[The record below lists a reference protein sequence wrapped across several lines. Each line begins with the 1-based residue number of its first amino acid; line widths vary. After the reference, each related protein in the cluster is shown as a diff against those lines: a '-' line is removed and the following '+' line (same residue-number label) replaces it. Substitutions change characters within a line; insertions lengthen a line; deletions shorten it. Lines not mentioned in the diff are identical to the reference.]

1 MWFKLSQLILR
12 NRIIIISL
20 ITALTIFFGYFALTS
35 LEMDNKYGNMLPK
48 KSPAQDDYMQLK
60 EMFGEDGGALV
71 LAIKT
76 DNLYTEENFLMWK
89 HLGDS
94 IAKLDG
100 VNAVLSEADLFTIK
114 NNTVEGK
121 FEAEPIFSDETFKTK
136 SIDQIRKEIRQV
148 PLYNGVLYNDS
159 TNVSLMMITIDEAY
173 LSDQKK
179 SGVVLDAEAIA
190 LGYEHVFGKMHFAGL
205 PHIRVVMGK
214 RVVSEMY
221 IFIGLA
227 IAVTSL
233 LLYLFFRSFRVVGF
247 SILVVFI
254 AVIWSLGSIGLMGF
268 KLSILMALIPP
279 LMIVIGIPNCIFL
292 LTKFHRE
299 VKDHGNKT
307 KALSRVISKV
317 GNATFLTNLTTALGF
332 STFMFTNS
340 EKLVEFGTTAS
351 MNIMFVFVISI
362 TIIPI
367 LFSLT
372 KVPKSRHLKHLEK
385 KFAKTIV
392 DKLVY
397 LTTTHRK
404 RIYLVTIIVVG
415 IAIFGATKMEA
426 TGNLTSD
433 LPDSDPI
440 LQDILFIQ
448 ENFNGAIPFEVLID
462 YKKDG
467 RKFDKK
473 TLEKLE
479 TIQANFEKDTTFSKS
494 ISIVD
499 FMKLI
504 NMSYYGNNPDM
515 YKLIERKDMLRLKG
529 YVDNFQADMAR
540 TQLVYKYQDSIRV
553 GKTLYSD
560 SLMLNYPKIAKL
572 VMGFESDTS
581 IVDSIK
587 PSEYPARQNVLD
599 YVNESDRSSEV
610 LAASEKLFPPAAV
623 GLSLKELIDTANT
636 TYRLRMQV
644 IDLGSYEI
652 DQKIKKVTEML
663 DTVLNPNGEQVAEFY
678 EKFKAGETAYAD
690 SIFSLSNAYRNNA
703 ALNIA
708 DGNDSLLF
716 QFDLDPTLLA
726 SYYDKAEFKTAL
738 EKAIDEE
745 EMSYLITGTSVVA
758 AEGTQY
764 LIKNLLTSL
773 IIAIFIIA
781 ILMAFLFRSWRM
793 VVISLVPNF
802 IPLLVTAGI
811 MGLFAIPIK
820 PSTLLVFS
828 IAFGI
833 SVDDTIHFLAKYRQE
848 LKVRSYDQRGC
859 VINALYETGLSMFY
873 TSIVLFFGFSMF
885 AFSQF
890 GGTKALGLLVSLT
903 MLVAMLTN
911 LIVLPSLL
919 LSLENRI
926 ATKAFREPFIN
937 IYDEEIDIELSEL
950 EVDPR
955 TRIDYD
961 PDNPDGNKD
970 DLEEDENLKS

>member
-12 NRIIIISL
+12 NRIVIIS
-20 ITALTIFFGYFALTS
+20 IIASLTIFFGYFAFTS

-48 KSPAQDDYMQLK
+48 KSPAQNDYMHLK

-89 HLGDS
+89 QLGDS

-100 VNAVLSEADLFTIK
+100 VNSVLSEADLFTIK
-114 NNTVEGK
+114 NNTEEGK
-121 FEAEPIFSDETFKTK
+121 FEVEPIFFDETFEEK
-136 SIDQIRKEIRQV
+136 SIDEIRREIRQV

-159 TNVSLMMITIDEAY
+159 SHVSLMMITIDEAY
-173 LSDQKK
+173 LSDQNK
-179 SGVVLDAEAIA
+179 SDVVLHAEDIA

-214 RVVSEMY
+214 RVVNEMF

-227 IAVTSL
+227 IFVTSL
-233 LLYLFFRSFRVVGF
+233 LLYIFFRSFRVVMF
-247 SILVVFI
+247 CNLVVFT

-292 LTKFHRE
+292 LNKFHQE

-307 KALSRVISKV
+307 KAISRVIAKV

-351 MNIMFVFVISI
+351 MNILFVFVLSI
-362 TIIPI
+362 CIIPI
-367 LFSLT
+367 LFSLS
-372 KVPKSRHLKHLEK
+372 KSPKPRHLKHLEK
-385 KFAKTIV
+385 KFSVAIV

-397 LTTTHRK
+397 ITTSHRK
-404 RIYLVTIIVVG
+404 RIYAITLVIVA

-433 LPDSDPI
+433 LPESDPI
-440 LQDILFIQ
+440 LKDIHFIQ
-448 ENFNGAIPFEVLID
+448 DNFNGAIPFEILIN
-462 YKKDG
+462 YKKDA
-467 RKFDKK
+467 RKFDRA
-473 TLEKLE
+473 TLQKVEA
-479 TIQANFEKDTTFSKS
+479 IQAWIEEDKEFSKS
-494 ISIVD
+494 LSLVS

-504 NMSYYGNNPDM
+504 NMAYYGNNPDM

-529 YVDNFQADMAR
+529 YVDNFQTDMAR
-540 TQLVYKYQDSIRV
+540 TQRVYSYMDSIRI
-553 GKTLYSD
+553 GKTDYAD
-560 SLMLNYPKIAKL
+560 SLMLDNPKLAKRIMDYEPTLASTDSIEAPNYPTANEVNVFLAKND
-572 VMGFESDTS
+572 VAT
-581 IVDSIK
+581 
-587 PSEYPARQNVLD
+587 
-599 YVNESDRSSEV
+599 EV
-610 LAASEKLFPPAAV
+610 LEVSEKMFPVSAV
-623 GLSLKELIDTANT
+623 GLSLKELIDTTNT

-644 IDLGSYEI
+644 RDLGSYEI
-652 DQKIKKVTEML
+652 DVKIKNVSAMM
-663 DTVLNPNGEQVAEFY
+663 DSILNPYHSAAVAYLEKY
-678 EKFKAGETAYAD
+678 EEGETTYVD
-690 SIFSLSNAYRNNA
+690 SIFSLSNAYRNNTSYI
-703 ALNIA
+703 IA
-708 DGNDSLLF
+708 NGNDSLLF
-716 QFDLDPTLLA
+716 QFDLDPELLS
-726 SYYDKAEFKTAL
+726 SYYEKEEFKVAL
-738 EKAIDEE
+738 EEAIDGEKLE
-745 EMSYLITGTSVVA
+745 YLITGTAVVA

-773 IIAIFIIA
+773 AIAIFVIA
-781 ILMAFLFRSWRM
+781 LLMAFLFRSWRM

-802 IPLLVTAGI
+802 IPLVVTAGI
-811 MGLFAIPIK
+811 MGFFAIPVK
-820 PSTLLVFS
+820 PSTILVFS

-848 LKVRSYDQRGC
+848 LKVRSYDQRTC
-859 VINALYETGLSMFY
+859 VINALYDTGLSMFY

-911 LIVLPSLL
+911 LTVLPSLL

-937 IYDEEIDIELSEL
+937 IYDEEIDIELSDL

-961 PDNPDGNKD
+961 PNDPNGEKNDV
-970 DLEEDENLKS
+970 

>member
-12 NRIIIISL
+12 NRIIILSI
-20 ITALTIFFGYFALTS
+20 ITLLTVFFGYFALTS

-48 KSPAQDDYMQLK
+48 KSPAQDDYLQLK

-71 LAIKT
+71 MAIKT
-76 DNLYTEENFLMWK
+76 DKLYTEENFLLWK

-100 VNAVLSEADLFTIK
+100 VNAVLSEADLFTIQ
-114 NNTVEGK
+114 NNTEEGK
-121 FEAEPIFSDETFKTK
+121 FEAEPVFLDETFEDK
-136 SIDQIRKEIRQV
+136 SIEEIRSQIREI
-148 PLYNGVLYNDS
+148 PLYDGVLYNDS
-159 TNVSLMMITIDEAY
+159 TNVSLMMISIDEEY
-173 LSDQKK
+173 LSDQNK
-179 SGVVLDAEAIA
+179 SGVVLEAEEIA
-190 LGYEHVFGKMHFAGL
+190 LGYEHAFGKMHFSGL

-233 LLYLFFRSFRVVGF
+233 LLYIFFRSFRVVLF
-247 SILVVFI
+247 CNLVVFV

-332 STFMFTNS
+332 STFIFTNS

-351 MNIMFVFVISI
+351 MNILFVFILSI
-362 TIIPI
+362 CIIPI

-372 KVPKSRHLKHLEK
+372 KQPKSRHLKHLEK
-385 KFAKTIV
+385 KLAKNIV
-392 DKLVY
+392 NKLVWM
-397 LTTTHRK
+397 TTTHRK
-404 RIYLVTIIVVG
+404 RIYIVTIAVVG
-415 IAIFGATKMEA
+415 IAIFGATKMKA

-433 LPDSDPI
+433 LPESDPI
-440 LQDILFIQ
+440 LKDILFIQ
-448 ENFNGAIPFEVLID
+448 ENFNGAIPFEILVD

-473 TLEKLE
+473 TLEKIE
-479 TIQANFEKDTTFSKS
+479 TIQENLAKDPQFSKS
-494 ISIVD
+494 ISIVN

-504 NMSYYGNNPDM
+504 NMAYYGNNPDM
-515 YKLIERKDMLRLKG
+515 YKLIERRDMLRLKS
-529 YVDNFQADMAR
+529 YVDNFQADMIN
-540 TQLVYKYQDSIRV
+540 TQKVYQFQDSIRI
-553 GKTLYSD
+553 GKENYSD
-560 SLMLNYPKIAKL
+560 SIMLDYPKVAL
-572 VMGFESDTS
+572 TVMDFKPESLNN
-581 IVDSIK
+581 DSIPPAK
-587 PSEYPARQNVLD
+587 IPSKENVKAYLTD
-599 YVNESDRSSEV
+599 NNNISNEV
-610 LAASEKLFPPAAV
+610 LTVSEKVFPASAV
-623 GLSLKELIDTANT
+623 GLSLKELVDTSNT
-636 TYRLRMQV
+636 TYRLRMQIV
-644 IDLGSYEI
+644 DLGSYEI
-652 DQKIKKVTEML
+652 DEKIKKVSAMI
-663 DTVLNPNGEQVAEFY
+663 DTVLNPNAKQVNRYMAEVEAGN
-678 EKFKAGETAYAD
+678 EKYID
-690 SIFSLSNAYRNNA
+690 SIFALSNAYRNNTA
-703 ALNIA
+703 YHIA

-716 QFDLDPTLLA
+716 QFDLNPDLLA
-726 SYYDKAEFKTAL
+726 SYYGTEEFNQAL
-738 EKAIDEE
+738 KETVENQE
-745 EMSYLITGTSVVA
+745 LEYLITGTSVVA

-764 LIKNLLTSL
+764 LIKNLITSL
-773 IIAIFIIA
+773 SIAILIIA
-781 ILMAFLFRSWRM
+781 ILMAFLFGSWRM
-793 VVISLVPNF
+793 VIISLVPNF

-811 MGLFAIPIK
+811 MGIFAIPIK

-848 LKVRSYDQRGC
+848 LKVRSYDQRTC
-859 VINALYETGLSMFY
+859 VINALFETGLSMFY

-911 LIVLPSLL
+911 LTVLPSLL

-937 IYDEEIDIELSEL
+937 IYDAEIDIELSEL

-961 PDNPDGNKD
+961 P
-970 DLEEDENLKS
+970 EEDDSDPDSIDQNKT

>member
-12 NRIIIISL
+12 NRIIILSI
-20 ITALTIFFGYFALTS
+20 ITLLTFFFGYVAFTS

-48 KSPAQDDYMQLK
+48 KSPAQSDYLKLK

-71 LAIKT
+71 MAVKT
-76 DNLYTEENFLMWK
+76 DKLYTEDNFLLWK
-89 HLGDS
+89 QLGDS
-94 IAKLDG
+94 ISKLDG
-100 VNAVLSEADLFTIK
+100 VKAVLSEADLFTIK

-121 FEAEPIFSDETFKTK
+121 FEAEPVFLDPTFKDK
-136 SIDQIRKEIRQV
+136 SIEQIRREIREI
-148 PLYNGVLYNDS
+148 PLYDGLLYNDS
-159 TNVSLMMITIDEAY
+159 TNVSLMMITIDEAF
-173 LSDQKK
+173 LSDQNK
-179 SGVVLDAEAIA
+179 SGVVLEAEAIA

-233 LLYLFFRSFRVVGF
+233 LLYVFFRSFRVVF
-247 SILVVFI
+247 FCNLVVFA

-268 KLSILMALIPP
+268 KVSILMALIPP

-307 KALSRVISKV
+307 KALSRVIAKV

-340 EKLVEFGTTAS
+340 EKLIEFGTTAS
-351 MNIMFVFVISI
+351 LNIMFVFILSI
-362 TIIPI
+362 CIIPI
-367 LFSLT
+367 MFSLT
-372 KVPKSRHLKHLEK
+372 KQPKTRHLKHLDK
-385 KFAKTIV
+385 KFAKNIV
-392 DKLVY
+392 SKLVWV
-397 LTTTHRK
+397 TTTHRK
-404 RIYLVTIIVVG
+404 RIYLVTILIVG

-448 ENFNGAIPFEVLID
+448 ENFNGAVPFEVLID
-462 YKKDG
+462 YKKDS

-473 TLEKLE
+473 LLEKVE
-479 TIQANFEKDTTFSKS
+479 TIQANFAEDTTFSKS
-494 ISIVD
+494 ISIVN

-504 NMSYYGNNPDM
+504 NMAYYGNNPDM
-515 YKLIERKDMLRLKG
+515 YKLIERRDMLRLKG
-529 YVDNFQADMAR
+529 YVENFQEDMSKN
-540 TQLVYKYQDSIRV
+540 QIVYEYQDSIRV
-553 GKTLYSD
+553 GKSNYSD
-560 SLMLNYPKIAKL
+560 SLMLKYPKIAKF
-572 VMGFESDTS
+572 VMDFKAEKTPQ
-581 IVDSIK
+581 DSILVSEL
-587 PSEYPARQNVLD
+587 PSQDEVELFIHEED
-599 YVNESDRSSEV
+599 KSEEV
-610 LAASEKLFPPAAV
+610 LAVSEKMFPSAAV
-623 GLSLKELIDTANT
+623 GLSLKELVDTTNT
-636 TYRLRMQV
+636 TYRLRMQIV
-644 IDLGSYEI
+644 DLGSYEI
-652 DQKIKKVTEML
+652 DKKIKEVAAMI
-663 DTVLNPNGEQVAEFY
+663 DTVLNPNEKQVAAY
-678 EKFKAGETAYAD
+678 LQKFEDGQINYAD
-690 SIFSLSNAYRNNA
+690 SIFNISNAYRNNTA
-703 ALNIA
+703 FHLA

-716 QFDLDPTLLA
+716 QFDLDPTLL
-726 SYYDKAEFKTAL
+726 STYYRKENFETALKTAVENENL
-738 EKAIDEE
+738 D
-745 EMSYLITGTSVVA
+745 YLITGTSVVA

-773 IIAIFIIA
+773 TIAILIIAV
-781 ILMAFLFRSWRM
+781 LMAFLFRSWRM
-793 VVISLVPNF
+793 VIISLVPNF
-802 IPLLVTAGI
+802 IPLIVTAGI

-911 LIVLPSLL
+911 LTVLPSLL

-955 TRIDYD
+955 THIDYNSNEEGHKD
-961 PDNPDGNKD
+961 EEQENK
-970 DLEEDENLKS
+970 S

>member
-1 MWFKLSQLILR
+1 MWFKLSQIILR
-12 NRIIIISL
+12 NRIVILSIITL
-20 ITALTIFFGYFALTS
+20 LTVFFGYFALTS

-48 KSPAQDDYMQLK
+48 KSPAQDDYLQLK
-60 EMFGEDGGALV
+60 EMFGEDGGALIMAV
-71 LAIKT
+71 KT
-76 DNLYTEENFLMWK
+76 DQLYTEENFILWK
-89 HLGDS
+89 KIGDS

-100 VNAVLSEADLFTIK
+100 INSVLSEADLFTIK
-114 NNTVEGK
+114 NNTTEGK
-121 FEAEPIFSDETFKTK
+121 FEAEPVFLDPTFETK
-136 SIDQIRKEIRQV
+136 SIEEVREEIRQI
-148 PLYNGVLYNDS
+148 PLYDGLLYNDS
-159 TNVSLMMITIDEAY
+159 TNVSLMMISIDEAY
-173 LSDQKK
+173 LSDQNK
-179 SGVVLDAEAIA
+179 SGVVLEAENIA
-190 LGYEHVFGKMHFAGL
+190 LAYEHVFGKMHFAGL

-233 LLYLFFRSFRVVGF
+233 LLYIFFRSFRVVLF
-247 SILVVFI
+247 CNLVVFT

-307 KALSRVISKV
+307 KALSRVIAKV

-332 STFMFTNS
+332 STFVFTNS
-340 EKLVEFGTTAS
+340 EKLIEFGTTAS
-351 MNIMFVFVISI
+351 LNILFVFILSI
-362 TIIPI
+362 CIIPI

-372 KVPKSRHLKHLEK
+372 KQPKSRHLKHLEK
-385 KFAKTIV
+385 KFAKSIV
-392 DKLVY
+392 NKLVY

-404 RIYLVTIIVVG
+404 RIYLVTFIVIGV
-415 IAIFGATKMEA
+415 AIFGATKMEA

-433 LPDSDPI
+433 LPESDPM

-448 ENFNGAIPFEVLID
+448 ENFNGAVPFEILID

-473 TLEKLE
+473 TLEKVESVQNQLK
-479 TIQANFEKDTTFSKS
+479 KDTIFSKTV
-494 ISIVD
+494 SIVN

-504 NMSYYGNNPDM
+504 NMSYYGNNVDM

-529 YVDNFQADMAR
+529 YVENFQADMAR
-540 TQLVYKYQDSIRV
+540 TKKVYVYQDSVRN
-553 GKTLYSD
+553 GNLKYTD
-560 SLMLNYPKIAKL
+560 SLMLGFPLIAKEIL
-572 VMGFESDTS
+572 DFTPQEAPNDSVEVEILPNDSLIKSYLAQGPNHEEILFVSES
-581 IVDSIK
+581 I
-587 PSEYPARQNVLD
+587 
-599 YVNESDRSSEV
+599 
-610 LAASEKLFPPAAV
+610 FPPAAI

-636 TYRLRMQV
+636 TYRLRMQ
-644 IDLGSYEI
+644 IHDLGSYEI
-652 DQKIKKVTEML
+652 DEKIKGVSEML
-663 DTVLNPNGEQVAEFY
+663 DTILNPNAEQVNEYWAKY
-678 EKFKAGETAYAD
+678 DAGETKYVD
-690 SIFSLSNAYRNNA
+690 SIFNVSNAYRNNTA
-703 ALNIA
+703 YAIA

-716 QFDLDPTLLA
+716 QFDLNPDLLS
-726 SYYDKAEFKTAL
+726 SYYDKPEFKEAL
-738 EKAIDEE
+738 KVSIDEE
-745 EMSYLITGTSVVA
+745 QMSYLITGTSVVA

-764 LIKNLLTSL
+764 LIKNLITSLSIAIL
-773 IIAIFIIA
+773 IIAV
-781 ILMAFLFRSWRM
+781 LMAILFRSWRM

-811 MGLFAIPIK
+811 MGIFSIPIK

-848 LKVRSYDQRGC
+848 LKIRSYDQRAC

-911 LIVLPSLL
+911 LTVLPSLL

-926 ATKAFREPFIN
+926 ASKAFREPFIN
-937 IYDEEIDIELSEL
+937 IYDEEIDIELSDL

-955 TRIDYD
+955 TRIDY
-961 PDNPDGNKD
+961 NAG
-970 DLEEDENLKS
+970 ERFEDEDEDDESNKST

>member
-12 NRIIIISL
+12 NRIVIIS
-20 ITALTIFFGYFALTS
+20 IIAGLTIFFGYFAFTS

-48 KSPAQDDYMQLK
+48 KSPAQDDYLQLK

-76 DNLYTEENFLMWK
+76 DKLYTEENFLMWK
-89 HLGDS
+89 QLGDS
-94 IAKLDG
+94 IAKLEG
-100 VNAVLSEADLFTIK
+100 VNSVLSEADLFTIN
-114 NNTVEGK
+114 NNTEEGK
-121 FEAEPIFSDETFKTK
+121 FEANPVFIDEEFQEK
-136 SIDQIRKEIRQV
+136 SIEEIRQEIRRI
-148 PLYNGVLYNDS
+148 PLYDGVLYNDS
-159 TNVSLMMITIDEAY
+159 TNVSLMMISIDEAF
-173 LSDQKK
+173 LSDQNK
-179 SGVVLDAEAIA
+179 SDVVLDAEAIA

-227 IAVTSL
+227 IFVTSL
-233 LLYLFFRSFRVVGF
+233 LLYIFFRSFRVVLF
-247 SILVVFI
+247 CNLVVFT

-292 LTKFHRE
+292 LNKFHQE
-299 VKDHGNKT
+299 VKDHGNKI
-307 KALSRVISKV
+307 KAISRVIAKV

-351 MNIMFVFVISI
+351 LNIMFVFILSI
-362 TIIPI
+362 CIIPI

-372 KVPKSRHLKHLEK
+372 KHPKPRHLKHLEK
-385 KFAKTIV
+385 KFSVTIV
-392 DKLVY
+392 NKLVY
-397 LTTTHRK
+397 ITTTHRK
-404 RIYLVTIIVVG
+404 IIYAVTIGVVAV
-415 IAIFGATKMEA
+415 AIFGATKMEA

-433 LPDSDPI
+433 LPESDPI
-440 LQDILFIQ
+440 LQDIHFIE
-448 ENFNGAIPFEVLID
+448 ENFKGAIPFEILIN
-462 YKKDG
+462 YKKDA
-467 RKFDKK
+467 RKFDRT
-473 TLEKLE
+473 TLQKVEA
-479 TIQANFEKDTTFSKS
+479 IQNEIEKDIEFSKS
-494 ISIVD
+494 ISLVN

-504 NMSYYGNNPDM
+504 NMAYYGNNPEM
-515 YKLIERKDMLRLKG
+515 YKLIERRDMLRLKG
-529 YVDNFQADMAR
+529 YVENFQSDMEK
-540 TQLVYKYQDSIRV
+540 TQRVYGFQDSLRKGNLNYADSIMLDNPKLAKRIMQFEPV
-553 GKTLYSD
+553 AD
-560 SLMLNYPKIAKL
+560 SL
-572 VMGFESDTS
+572 
-581 IVDSIK
+581 DSISL
-587 PSEYPARQNVLD
+587 PTLP
-599 YVNESDRSSEV
+599 NETQISNFLAENEVSKEV
-610 LAASEKLFPPAAV
+610 LAVSEKMFPVSAV
-623 GLSLKELIDTANT
+623 GLSLKELIDTTNT
-636 TYRLRMQV
+636 TYRVRMQV
-644 IDLGSYEI
+644 LDLGSYEI
-652 DQKIKKVTEML
+652 DEKIKKVSAMM
-663 DTVLNPNGEQVAEFY
+663 DTILNPHHAKAMTYFEEFTNGKY
-678 EKFKAGETAYAD
+678 AYAD
-690 SIFSLSNAYRNNA
+690 SIFALSNAYRNNTSY
-703 ALNIA
+703 NIA

-716 QFDLDPTLLA
+716 QFDLDPALLS
-726 SYYDKAEFKTAL
+726 SYYEKSEFRAAL
-738 EKAIDEE
+738 EKAIDDEKLE
-745 EMSYLITGTSVVA
+745 YLVTGTSVVA

-773 IIAIFIIA
+773 TIAVFIIA

-793 VVISLVPNF
+793 VIISLVPNF
-802 IPLLVTAGI
+802 IPLIITAGI
-811 MGLFAIPIK
+811 MGLFAIPVK
-820 PSTLLVFS
+820 PSTILVFS

-848 LKVRSYDQRGC
+848 LKVRSYDQRAC

-911 LIVLPSLL
+911 LTVLPSLL

-937 IYDEEIDIELSEL
+937 IYDEEIDIELSDL

-961 PDNPDGNKD
+961 PSDPHHVRGQ
-970 DLEEDENLKS
+970 E